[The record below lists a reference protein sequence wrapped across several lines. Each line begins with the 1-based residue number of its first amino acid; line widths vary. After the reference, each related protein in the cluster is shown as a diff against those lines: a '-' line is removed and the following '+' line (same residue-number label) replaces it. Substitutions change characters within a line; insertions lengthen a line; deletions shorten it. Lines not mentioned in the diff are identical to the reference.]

1 MSEKSEVAQV
11 TKECDKKCHMTE
23 QLTKTI
29 DRSLLNDKW
38 DIVLSNMLVKV
49 GMGFGVGVITSVLFF
64 KRRTFP
70 VWLGVGFGLGRGY
83 SEGDAIFRSTA
94 GIRAVK
100 V

>member
-1 MSEKSEVAQV
+1 MPEKNETAQN
-11 TKECDKKCHMTE
+11 TKDCRKECHMTQ

-64 KRRTFP
+64 KKRAFP
-70 VWLGVGFGLGRGY
+70 VWLGIGFGLGRSY
-83 SEGDAIFRSTA
+83 SEGDAIFRSTS
-94 GIRAVK
+94 GIRAIK